1 MRLMPA
7 MVAIWLTCL
16 SPSLLSAVG
25 KKTAPPLPAE
35 VDPFRLDPKETERV
49 PLIRAWQQLART
61 LQQATDMEKLTAV
74 NRFFN
79 QRLFASDQIIWGRK
93 DYWATPTEFLS
104 RNAGDCED
112 FAISKYFTLRALGIE
127 DDKLY
132 LTYVRALTLNQAHM
146 VLIYFKTP
154 DATPLVLDNLDPE
167 IKPATQRHDL
177 VPIYSFN
184 GTGLW
189 RAQRNHNKGRRL
201 GPSLRLHKWH
211 SLLAR
216 IQRKGP

>member
-1 MRLMPA
+1 M
-7 MVAIWLTCL
+7 
-16 SPSLLSAVG
+16 
-25 KKTAPPLPAE
+25 
-35 VDPFRLDPKETERV
+35 
-49 PLIRAWQQLART
+49 RAWQQLVRR
-61 LQQATDMEKLTAV
+61 LQQASETEKLTAV
-74 NRFFN
+74 NHFFN
-79 QRLFASDQIIWGRK
+79 QRLFVPDQIIWGRK
-93 DYWATPTEFLS
+93 DYWATPTEFLLK
-104 RNAGDCED
+104 NAGDCED

-146 VLIYFKTP
+146 VLIYFRTP

-167 IKPATQRHDL
+167 IKPATRRHDL
-177 VPIYSFN
+177 VPVYSFN

-189 RAQRNHNKGRRL
+189 RAQRNHSKGRRL

-216 IQRKGP
+216 IQRKGS